1 MEENKTKVGCKM
13 AMMANLEEAV
23 CLLIFAMAFGGAY
36 IRRRWVRNI
45 PKMFHRNELRK
56 EREIAKKKLEI
67 ESVNTPDQLHLHGK
81 ATRQLIVL
89 EKELEAL
96 KEAHRNKSVLV
107 RWAPYFVGVMVE
119 FGFVIP
125 VTMLWGDLEIAML
138 PPSLMG
144 GLWGKLFSGSWT
156 KFLTLL
162 PGAVEYVYWRLAD
175 WNASPHEIDVKLRWS
190 PVFLSNEE
198 WQLQQAVAT
207 ARRPGAPTNDRSDG
221 VVFSV
226 GHDELW
232 WRSVGP
238 FGWFV
243 LCFIAARHL
252 LRMWDAYTA
261 QQSRATASKTTK
273 TE

>member
-1 MEENKTKVGCKM
+1 M

-56 EREIAKKKLEI
+56 EREIAKKKLEV

-107 RWAPYFVGVMVE
+107 RWTPYFVGVMVE
-119 FGFVIP
+119 FGFVVP
-125 VTMLWGDLEIAML
+125 VTMLWGHLEIAML

-175 WNASPHEIDVKLRWS
+175 WSASPHEIDVKLRWS
-190 PVFLSNEE
+190 LYFSRMR
-198 WQLQQAVAT
+198 WQLRQAVAT

-221 VVFSV
+221 VVFQWATMS
-226 GHDELW
+226 W
-232 WRSVGP
+232 WRVGTV
-238 FGWFV
+238 WLVV

-252 LRMWDAYTA
+252 LYVGRLPPAIPGDGI
-261 QQSRATASKTTK
+261 KTTDRVK
-273 TE
+273 KHRRKNGNFP